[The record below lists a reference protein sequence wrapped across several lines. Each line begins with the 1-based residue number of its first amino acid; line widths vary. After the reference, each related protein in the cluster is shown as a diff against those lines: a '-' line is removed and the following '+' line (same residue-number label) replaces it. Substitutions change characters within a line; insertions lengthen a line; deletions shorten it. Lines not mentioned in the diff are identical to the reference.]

1 MRCDTAASTV
11 GGLASLW
18 LMSAKSSAVR
28 PMPLSWISTITRP
41 SGSRVAVTLTLVC
54 GEENVVAFSSSSASR
69 CTRSV
74 TAWPWISLS
83 GTPVSWMRS

>member
-28 PMPLSWISTITRP
+28 PMPLSWISIITRP
-41 SGSRVAVTLTLVC
+41 SGSRVAETRTLVC

-74 TAWPWISLS
+74 TDRPWISAS
-83 GTPVSWMRS
+83 GTPDSSMRS